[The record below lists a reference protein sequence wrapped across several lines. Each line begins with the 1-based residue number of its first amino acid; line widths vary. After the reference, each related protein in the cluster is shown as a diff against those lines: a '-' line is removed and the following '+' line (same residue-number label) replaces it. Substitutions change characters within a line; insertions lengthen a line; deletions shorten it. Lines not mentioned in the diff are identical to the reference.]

1 MNVLITGSTGFLG
14 KEVSLA
20 LKQKKYN
27 IKYISRKRF
36 KNKNYIFCNLS
47 NIKRLKHLLNT
58 IEIDTII
65 NLAAEVNF
73 LKKTKNMYKINTY
86 CAYEIA
92 KICKKKKFTLFM
104 RLEL

>member
-47 NIKRLKHLLNT
+47 NIKRLKHLS
-58 IEIDTII
+58 D
-65 NLAAEVNF
+65 F
-73 LKKTKNMYKINTY
+73 QKKSILVSSLSR
-86 CAYEIA
+86 IV
-92 KICKKKKFTLFM
+92 LFVLSGM
-104 RLEL
+104 